1 MIHIAVDRDRCQGH
15 GLCHMSAP
23 ELYFLRDE
31 DGSAYVEHD
40 TYPDEAGPQARLG
53 EASCPERA
61 IHVASAT

>member
-1 MIHIAVDRDRCQGH
+1 MIHIEVDGNRCQGH
-15 GLCHMSAP
+15 GVCHLSAP

-40 TYPDEAGPQARLG
+40 TYPDETEPQARLG

-61 IHVASAT
+61 IAVASTT